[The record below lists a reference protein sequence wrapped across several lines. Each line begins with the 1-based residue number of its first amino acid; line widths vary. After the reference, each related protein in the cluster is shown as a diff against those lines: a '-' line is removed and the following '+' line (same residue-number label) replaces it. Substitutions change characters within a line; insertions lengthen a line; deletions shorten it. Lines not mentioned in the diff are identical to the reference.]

1 MSTVTI
7 VLIVIAV
14 LMVAAI
20 VVLYFL
26 GKKAQDKRA
35 EQQDQMD
42 AVAQQVSMLIIDK
55 KKMRLKDAGLPEAVM
70 ANTPWYAKNSKIP
83 VVKAKVG
90 PQMMTLICDA
100 QIFDEMPVKKEVKA
114 TVSGLY
120 ITKVK
125 GLHGKIEQQDTK
137 KKKKGLRAWALKK
150 QAELNEQTASNKK
163 NK

>member
-7 VLIVIAV
+7 VLLVILVV
-14 LMVAAI
+14 LIAAFVA
-20 VVLYFL
+20 LYFL
-26 GKKAQDKRA
+26 GKKAQTRQE
-35 EQQDQMD
+35 EQKAQMD

-55 KKMRLKDAGLPEAVM
+55 KRMKLKNAGLPESVVA
-70 ANTPWYAKNSKIP
+70 ATPWYAKNSKIP

-100 QIFDEMPVKKEVKA
+100 EIFDDMPVKKEVKA

-120 ITKVK
+120 ITKVR
-125 GLHGKIEQQDTK
+125 GLRGGNAQQDT
-137 KKKKGLRAWALKK
+137 KKKKGLRAWALQKRK
-150 QAELNEQTASNKK
+150 ELEAESK

>member
-1 MSTVTI
+1 MSTPII
-7 VLIVIAV
+7 VLLVVLVVLIGVFIA
-14 LMVAAI
+14 
-20 VVLYFL
+20 LYFL
-26 GKKAQDKRA
+26 GKKAEARQA
-35 EQQDQMD
+35 EQKQQMD

-55 KKMRLKDAGLPEAVM
+55 KRLKMKDSGLPEAVIS
-70 ANTPWYAKNSKIP
+70 ATPWYAKNSKVP

-100 QIFDEMPVKKEVKA
+100 EIFDDIPVKKEVKA

-125 GLHGKIEQQDTK
+125 GLRGGNVQQDT
-137 KKKKGLRAWALKK
+137 KKKKGLRAWALNKRK
-150 QAELNEQTASNKK
+150 ELEAEQAK

>member
-1 MSTVTI
+1 MSTLGIVLLVIAI
-7 VLIVIAV
+7 VLIV
-14 LMVAAI
+14 AI

-26 GKKAQDKRA
+26 GKRMEGKQA
-35 EQQDQMD
+35 EQKQQMD

-55 KKMRLKDAGLPEAVM
+55 KRLKMKESGLPEAVIS
-70 ANTPWYAKNSKIP
+70 ATPWYAKNSKIP

-125 GLHGKIEQQDTK
+125 GLRGGNAQADT
-137 KKKKGLRAWALKK
+137 KKKKGLRAWAARKRKELAEEQANTKK
-150 QAELNEQTASNKK
+150 K
-163 NK
+163 